1 MLDLIS
7 SGRCLHEVTCASS
20 LQKER
25 KICAERRKIF
35 RSSVALEERCV
46 SQPARNPL
54 MWGQARLHYS
64 GSAGF
69 AFRLEGL
76 PQVADRDIFR

>member
-7 SGRCLHEVTCASS
+7 SGRCLHDGHLCQLVAKREKN
-20 LQKER
+20 LR
-25 KICAERRKIF
+25 RRRKNLQVI
-35 RSSVALEERCV
+35 RGVGRKMCSAA
-46 SQPARNPL
+46 ARNPL